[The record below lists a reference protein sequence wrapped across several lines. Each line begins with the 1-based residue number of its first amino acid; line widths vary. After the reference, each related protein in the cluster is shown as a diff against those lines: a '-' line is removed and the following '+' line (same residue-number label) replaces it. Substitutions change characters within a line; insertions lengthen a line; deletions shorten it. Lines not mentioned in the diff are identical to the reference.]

1 MLAVIFLFS
10 LAMILYIYLGYAVCV
25 YIATRF
31 IRRKFTDQKYLP
43 LISIIIS
50 AYNEEKEIH
59 ETLKNKLELDYPA
72 EKLEIIV
79 VSDGSDDNTESIIK
93 EFEDKGVK
101 LIRQSPRQ
109 GKTSAINRAVLAAV
123 GEIIIFSDAN
133 SRWRYDAVTKLIRKF
148 SDPEIGYITGK
159 MVYINPDGS
168 LIGDGCSA
176 YMKYENFIRDCES
189 EFASVIGVDGG
200 IDAVRRKLYIPM
212 NPDQLPDFVLPLSV
226 IEQGYRVAYEPEAVL
241 NESTLSDQA
250 AEFSM
255 RIRVTLRALWAIH
268 DKRNLLNPL
277 RYPITSWQL
286 ISHKVLRYMTWLP
299 LAVCM
304 AINPLLLKHGL
315 LYGGLQL
322 IQVVFYLF
330 AGIGYIRRHDSQAS
344 FIFYAP
350 YYFLL
355 INTAAAIAFYKFLKG
370 EKKIL
375 WKPRGG

>member
-79 VSDGSDDNTESIIK
+79 VSDGSDDNTESIVK

-148 SDPEIGYITGK
+148 SDPKVGYITGK

-226 IEQGYRVAYEPEAVL
+226 IEQGYRVAYEPEAIL

-299 LAVCM
+299 LAVCV

-330 AGIGYIRRHDSQAS
+330 AGIGYLRRHDSQAS

>member
-25 YIATRF
+25 YIASRF
-31 IRRKFTDQKYLP
+31 IRRKFTDQKYRP

-72 EKLEIIV
+72 ENLEIIV
-79 VSDGSDDNTESIIK
+79 VSDGSDDNTESIVK

-226 IEQGYRVAYEPEAVL
+226 IEQGYRVAYEPEAIL

-330 AGIGYIRRHDSQAS
+330 AGIGYLRRHDSQAS